1 MAAVLVAGPDAVL
14 SHRPAAALHAFLSR
28 PPGPIDVTLPRKLR
42 PRPGLACHRARL
54 PTDEVVRIDRIPVT
68 GLSRTLLDIAARSD
82 QGEIE
87 RALHEA
93 EVKQPTDRISLED
106 LLGRYPSRQ
115 GVGKIRAALAD
126 GRLGGAATRSE
137 LEERFLAFLRER
149 GLTRPES
156 NALLMVRGSWDEVDC
171 MWRDPGLILE
181 LDGHAFHK
189 ARRDFERDRAR
200 DRALQTAGWKVLR
213 VTWRQLHDDADG
225 LAADLRRLLGQPIRT

>member
-42 PRPGLACHRARL
+42 PRPGLAFHRAPL

-93 EVKQPTDRISLED
+93 EVKQLTDRISLQD

-137 LEERFLAFLRER
+137 LEERFLGFLRER
-149 GLTRPES
+149 GLPRPES
-156 NALLMVRGSWDEVDC
+156 KALLMVRGSWYEVDC
-171 MWRDPGLILE
+171 MWRDRGLILE